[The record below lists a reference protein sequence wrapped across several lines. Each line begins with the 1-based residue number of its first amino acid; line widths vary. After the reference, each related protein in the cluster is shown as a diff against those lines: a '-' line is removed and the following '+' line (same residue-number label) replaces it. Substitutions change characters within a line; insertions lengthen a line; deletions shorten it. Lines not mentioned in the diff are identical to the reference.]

1 MGCRGWFGK
10 PDEPSLHLA
19 CSISL
24 GEPSLGLS
32 CLWIRRMVW
41 ETRQVFLHV
50 ACSAFLSGGAVPQT
64 PGQGGVHEQFPLN
77 NPPECTVIL
86 KYRYMP
92 SVTFGGDFDAG
103 GGLSGPLKGLE
114 WFG

>member
-1 MGCRGWFGK
+1 MKC
-10 PDEPSLHLA
+10 
-19 CSISL
+19 
-24 GEPSLGLS
+24 
-32 CLWIRRMVW
+32 
-41 ETRQVFLHV
+41 FLHV
-50 ACSAFLSGGAVPQT
+50 ACRLLSGGAVPQT

-77 NPPECTVIL
+77 KPPMVTVLL

-92 SVTFGGDFDAG
+92 SVTFGGGFDAG